1 MLNFLTSLDEMNSLS
16 AETQFRLL
24 KKSIPEAVVM
34 AKVWGFNNQSLQDEI
49 GLVFA
54 DRDMRQF
61 EVNFSDTILFSVW
74 KLKRIRS

>member
-1 MLNFLTSLDEMNSLS
+1 MLNFLTSLDEMNSLP

-54 DRDMRQF
+54 DRDIRQF

>member
-1 MLNFLTSLDEMNSLS
+1 MNSLP

-54 DRDMRQF
+54 DRDIRQF